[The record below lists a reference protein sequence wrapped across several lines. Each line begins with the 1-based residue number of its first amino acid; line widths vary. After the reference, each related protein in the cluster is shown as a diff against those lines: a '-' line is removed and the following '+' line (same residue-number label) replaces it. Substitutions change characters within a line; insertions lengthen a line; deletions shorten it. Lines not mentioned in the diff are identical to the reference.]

1 MSKKYADVAQFLII
15 YIKESHPADNWPM
28 RVNQRIKY
36 IKDPT
41 NAFERFQVAT
51 TCVSD
56 LKISIPCL
64 IDDMSNGTAAAYK
77 GHPDRL
83 YVVGKDG
90 KIAFHGS
97 PGPMGF
103 KPAHMEMA
111 LRLELVKIGAIS
123 ADEDTD

>member
-1 MSKKYADVAQFLII
+1 MSKKYAGLAQFLII
-15 YIKESHPADNWPM
+15 YIKEAHPADDWPM
-28 RVNQRIKY
+28 RVNKRLKF

-41 NAFERFQVAT
+41 NQFERFQVAT

-64 IDDMSNGTAAAYK
+64 IDDMTNGTAAAYK

-90 KIAFHGS
+90 KIAFHGA
-97 PGPMGF
+97 PGAKGF
-103 KPAHMEMA
+103 KPASMEVA
-111 LRLELVKIGAIS
+111 LRLELVKIGAIE
-123 ADEDTD
+123 ADEVTD

>member
-1 MSKKYADVAQFLII
+1 MSKKYEDVAQFLIV
-15 YIKESHPADNWPM
+15 YIKEAHPAEDWPM
-28 RVNQRIKY
+28 RVNKRLRY

-41 NAFERFQVAT
+41 NIFERYQVAN
-51 TCVSD
+51 TCVAD

-64 IDDMSNGTAAAYK
+64 IDDMLNTAAKAYK

-90 KIAFHGS
+90 KIAYHGG

-103 KPAHMEMA
+103 KPYDMEKA
-111 LRLELVKIGAIS
+111 LRAELERNGTLNQVEG
-123 ADEDTD
+123 D